1 MTLSQEDLF
10 KLALN
15 LQDPWY
21 IKSIEFSSAKK
32 QIDIHIDFI
41 PGSRFEGRD
50 LVIGCYKYT
59 NIPNSTWGVAIG
71 KKRAETTILRHSM
84 PK

>member
-1 MTLSQEDLF
+1 MCIYNDCARNDLLTEDAWIKLS
-10 KLALN
+10 A
-15 LQDPWY
+15 
-21 IKSIEFSSAKK
+21 
-32 QIDIHIDFI
+32 HIRTGTI
-41 PGSRFEGRD
+41 MGRD